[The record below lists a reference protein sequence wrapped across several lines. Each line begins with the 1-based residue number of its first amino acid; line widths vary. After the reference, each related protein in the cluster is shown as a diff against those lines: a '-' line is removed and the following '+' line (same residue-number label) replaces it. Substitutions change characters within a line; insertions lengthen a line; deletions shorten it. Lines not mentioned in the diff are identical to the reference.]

1 MERKKIFIFLDSFI
15 NNSIEQII
23 KYKNISIIYRNYKN
37 SDEAEF
43 KKIFK
48 LSKKKNISLFIAYN
62 ELLIKKY
69 GIQGFYIPS
78 FVKKKIYVNKK
89 ILLIG

>member
-23 KYKNISIIYRNYKN
+23 KYKNISIIYRNYES
-37 SDEAEF
+37 SDEEEF

-48 LSKKKNISLFIAYN
+48 LSKKKISRYSLPIMNY
-62 ELLIKKY
+62 
-69 GIQGFYIPS
+69 
-78 FVKKKIYVNKK
+78 
-89 ILLIG
+89 